1 MYGALPIQ
9 IAIEWLYCI
18 HCVRWH
24 VHVSY
29 QATCIYYVRWHV
41 AWHLTCTSLYLL
53 TCIMLGG
60 IYYIIIMPCTMSG
73 NMYCQM
79 NVLRVCQATSTVS
92 DHMYYMTQMTWTI
105 AGDIYSVRWH
115 VLCLMACTMPYN
127 VWHEQCQVACTLA
140 INMYFVKIH
149 VLPDDMSALSDYRYY
164 ARWLVLCQVTC
175 TMSGDICHVW
185 RHVLFQAT

>member
-1 MYGALPIQ
+1 MPQDVHFPKLRNLSPAMYGALPIQ

-60 IYYIIIMPCTMSG
+60 IYYIIIMPCTLSV

-92 DHMYYMTQMTWTI
+92 DHMYYMTCISDDMNYSRWHILCPMACIMSDGMYYAIQCMTWT
-105 AGDIYSVRWH
+105 
-115 VLCLMACTMPYN
+115 
-127 VWHEQCQVACTLA
+127 
-140 INMYFVKIH
+140 
-149 VLPDDMSALSDYRYY
+149 
-164 ARWLVLCQVTC
+164 
-175 TMSGDICHVW
+175 MSGGMY
-185 RHVLFQAT
+185 AGN